1 MTPIK
6 MATGRRPQRLAIR
19 RRAGPDRECSA
30 HNIHM
35 AARDAP
41 LHAAAVQN
49 WSAGCQVIPG
59 AANWTEFITNAWTY
73 DDAPV
78 DYFLLDSRDIPT
90 ALWTPCES
98 EDGTYACPWQV
109 RSFPFN
115 HSGNT
120 NLSHENRVNQY
131 NCSTANESGP
141 EVRYLLNIREPGQ
154 LTVTV
159 SVDDESSI
167 DPDVHL
173 LWGDDANA
181 CLARGHH
188 TFSQWVDPGRYVI
201 VVDTWVDDEG
211 AVLAGAYDLA
221 ITFN

>member
-1 MTPIK
+1 MNEWGYTVRDDSNK
-6 MATGRRPQRLAIR
+6 MATGTEPQRLATGG
-19 RRAGPDRECSA
+19 APDHDREGSA

-41 LHAAAVQN
+41 SRGGGSS
-49 WSAGCQVIPG
+49 WSAGRRSFPVRPIGPNLSPTPG
-59 AANWTEFITNAWTY
+59 LTMTPQWIT
-73 DDAPV
+73 
-78 DYFLLDSRDIPT
+78 FLDSRDIPT

-141 EVRYLLNIREPGQ
+141 EVRYLVNIREPGQ

-173 LWGDDANA
+173 LWGDDAKPA
-181 CLARGHH
+181 WPADTTPSLGGSPRPLRDC
-188 TFSQWVDPGRYVI
+188 GRYL
-201 VVDTWVDDEG
+201 G
-211 AVLAGAYDLA
+211 RR
-221 ITFN
+221 